1 MIIKKGTTNLKII
14 ISDHYLRFKKLRCDY
29 SQGIRTF
36 MKTENRQLPPVPL
49 LLSFV
54 LRKKGNKGHAMQWVV
69 LSFSSKH
76 KLVWVRNFTNLKEK

>member
-36 MKTENRQLPPVPL
+36 MKTENTQLPPVPL

-54 LRKKGNKGHAMQWVV
+54 LRKIGKKETKDMSCNGLYYLLAAN
-69 LSFSSKH
+69 
-76 KLVWVRNFTNLKEK
+76 TNWFGYETSLI